1 MVLFLVTLTSP
12 RSHSGS
18 AANGETGEEA
28 EANIPCSHNS
38 RCGAYDVAGEE
49 ADESSCKAV
58 ALCADVEVAEREGAI
73 AVVEEAVLKMAEVD
87 VVVVG
92 LPCRWSCRRARGAM
106 MMTETRRGSRRGRG
120 RCRSQRSQGRRRH
133 RRKAMTQSRQT
144 G

>member
-18 AANGETGEEA
+18 AADGETGEEA

-58 ALCADVEVAEREGAI
+58 ALCVDVEVAEREGAI
-73 AVVEEAVLKMAEVD
+73 AVVEEAVLKMDEDDADWPATTMAARCWGRSARATTTVARDGATPSILHGEV
-87 VVVVG
+87 
-92 LPCRWSCRRARGAM
+92 A
-106 MMTETRRGSRRGRG
+106 
-120 RCRSQRSQGRRRH
+120 RRREKT
-133 RRKAMTQSRQT
+133 RSAA
-144 G
+144 

>member
-18 AANGETGEEA
+18 AADGETGEEA

-58 ALCADVEVAEREGAI
+58 AHCADVEIAEHEGGG
-73 AVVEEAVLKMAEVD
+73 AVVENAV
-87 VVVVG
+87 
-92 LPCRWSCRRARGAM
+92 
-106 MMTETRRGSRRGRG
+106 
-120 RCRSQRSQGRRRH
+120 
-133 RRKAMTQSRQT
+133 
-144 G
+144 

>member
-12 RSHSGS
+12 RSHNRSVTD
-18 AANGETGEEA
+18 GETGEEA

-58 ALCADVEVAEREGAI
+58 ALCADVEVAERERAI
-73 AVVEEAVLKMAEVD
+73 AVVEEVVLKMVEVG

-92 LPCRWSCRRARGAM
+92 LP
-106 MMTETRRGSRRGRG
+106 SR
-120 RCRSQRSQGRRRH
+120 
-133 RRKAMTQSRQT
+133 
-144 G
+144 

>member
-18 AANGETGEEA
+18 AADGETGEEA

-87 VVVVG
+87 VVVVE
-92 LPCRWSCRRARGAM
+92 LPCRWSYRRARGAM

-120 RCRSQRSQGRRRH
+120 
-133 RRKAMTQSRQT
+133 AMPKSTQSRPS
-144 G
+144 

>member
-1 MVLFLVTLTSP
+1 M
-12 RSHSGS
+12 
-18 AANGETGEEA
+18 
-28 EANIPCSHNS
+28 
-38 RCGAYDVAGEE
+38 AGEE

-106 MMTETRRGSRRGRG
+106 MMMETHRGSRRGRE
-120 RCRSQRSQGRRRH
+120 
-133 RRKAMTQSRQT
+133 
-144 G
+144 